1 MFILINY
8 IKLYLC
14 SNQTITMINFLELML
29 AMFVAVIL
37 ILSLPFFFFTNS
49 IDVVDENGLKVLSK

>member
-29 AMFVAVIL
+29 AMLLAVML
-37 ILSLPFFFFTNS
+37 VLSLPFFLITNS
-49 IDVVDENGLKVLSK
+49 VDVVDENGLKVLS